1 MTTTFDGFIPIDD
14 HGLLLVQGP
23 DAKTFLQ
30 GQVTCD
36 IEPLKAEANGIS
48 TLGAHCTPKG
58 RMLFSFRAFALADD
72 IIALI
77 IVKSLLK
84 EAKKALEKYS
94 VFSKVEIIDA
104 SSDYQILGFKDTP
117 AINDIGLTLPAN
129 TNETITDPQGIIV
142 AISDNCYEYIL
153 DKASAEQL
161 LVNYPAINGNGL
173 WDFEK
178 ILAGIGEVRP
188 ETVDMLIPQM
198 LNFQAIGTGVSFQ
211 KGCYTGQEVVA
222 RMQYLGKLKRRLFR
236 FSTNIEHKMST
247 GTPLYTEGSTQSVGN
262 VVLTSPYQTKAGEA
276 QCLAVATEEAA
287 NRDSVYLDQ
296 NTQQKLQQQPLP
308 YAIPKE

>member
-1 MTTTFDGFIPIDD
+1 MTETFNGFIPIDD

-36 IEPLKAEANGIS
+36 IKPLQAGMNGTS

-58 RMLFSFRAFALADD
+58 RMLFSFRAFALADEM
-72 IIALI
+72 IALI
-77 IVKSLLK
+77 IVKSLLAD
-84 EAKKALEKYS
+84 AKAALEKYS

-104 SSDYQILGFKDTP
+104 SSDYQILGFKDSA
-117 AINDIGLTLPAN
+117 AISDMGFTLPATAN
-129 TNETITDPQGIIV
+129 ATVSNPQGTII

-153 DKASAEQL
+153 DNASSEQL
-161 LVNYPAINGNGL
+161 LLNYPASHEQGL
-173 WDFEK
+173 WDYEK
-178 ILAGIGEVRP
+178 ILAGLGEVRP

-198 LNFQAIGTGVSFQ
+198 LNYQAVGTGVSFQ

-236 FSTNIEHKMST
+236 FSTSSKHEATT
-247 GTPLYTEGSTQSVGN
+247 GMPLYTQNNEQSVGN
-262 VVLTSPYQTKAGEA
+262 VVLASSYHTAG
-276 QCLAVATEEAA
+276 QIQLLAVATEDAVDK
-287 NRDSVYLDQ
+287 NSVYLDKDS
-296 NTQQKLQQQPLP
+296 TQKLQPESLP